1 MKRNGFTLVELL
13 VVIAII
19 GMLVGLLLPAVQQAR
34 EAARQ
39 MQCNN
44 HLRQMA
50 LAALNHE
57 SSSRKFPSGGWHWR
71 MTGDADKGMGPNQPG
86 PWAYSL
92 LPFLEQSAL
101 YQLSADGNPDDP
113 TNGKEGA
120 RTVLLTPLSIFHC
133 PSRRTPKVYPL
144 DDGYTQ
150 SGDKI
155 FNAHSVTETSRGDYA
170 ANHGSRSE
178 LCQTFSYEPS
188 TYAAAQ
194 AMDADQ
200 SWNKNGNTTY
210 LENGIIYR
218 HSSVTIGEIRDG
230 TSNTY
235 LLGEK
240 YLPADK
246 YEEGKNHGDNEGLMW
261 GADNDNQRSCYCE
274 IQNGTVKSQPCK
286 PAQDR
291 PGVTLDGSFGSPHA
305 GSFGMAL
312 CDGSVQRIR
321 YSLDPLIHHYL
332 GNRADQQ
339 AVPFPQ

>member
-1 MKRNGFTLVELL
+1 MKRDGFTLVELL

-57 SSSRKFPSGGWHWR
+57 STSRKFPSGGWHWR
-71 MTGDADKGMGPNQPG
+71 MTGDADKGLGVNQPG
-86 PWAYSL
+86 PWSYSI
-92 LPFLEQSAL
+92 LPFLEQNAL
-101 YQLSADGNPDDP
+101 YQLSANGNPDDP
-113 TNGKEGA
+113 TDGKEGA

-133 PSRRTPKVYPL
+133 PSRRAPKIYPL

-150 SGDKI
+150 SGDKV
-155 FNAHSVTETSRGDYA
+155 FNANSVMETSRGDYA
-170 ANHGSRSE
+170 SNHGSRST

-188 TYAAAQ
+188 TYAAAKT
-194 AMDADQ
+194 MDAKQ
-200 SWNKNGNTTY
+200 TWHKNGDVTY

-218 HSSVTIGEIRDG
+218 HSEVAIGEIRDG

-235 LLGEK
+235 LIGEK
-240 YLPADK
+240 YMPADK
-246 YEEGKNHGDNEGLMW
+246 YEEGKYLGDNEGLMW

-274 IQNGTVKSQPCK
+274 IQNDVVKSEPCK
-286 PAQDR
+286 PTQDR
-291 PGVTLDGSFGSPHA
+291 PGHTADTNFGSAHA
-305 GSFGMAL
+305 GSFGMAM
-312 CDGSVQRIR
+312 CDGSVQRIS
-321 YSLDPLIHHYL
+321 YSIDSLAHHYQ
-332 GNRADQQ
+332 GNRADGK
-339 AVPFPQ
+339 VVSP